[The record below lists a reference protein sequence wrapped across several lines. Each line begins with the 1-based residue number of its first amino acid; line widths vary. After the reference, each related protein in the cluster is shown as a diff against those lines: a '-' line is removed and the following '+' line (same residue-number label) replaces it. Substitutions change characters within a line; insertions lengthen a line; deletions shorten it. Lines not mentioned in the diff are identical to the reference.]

1 MKDKLNLKEE
11 EICNFIVSTKRKK
24 IWQKELDILEKII
37 QICEK
42 NNIQYSLSGGSLL
55 GAVRH
60 QGYIPWDD
68 DIDII
73 MKRKEYNNFLNIAEK
88 EFKYPYFIQYYKTEK
103 NYIRGHAQIRN
114 SETTAILEN
123 ENDCFNKGIFVDIFP
138 LDNVPDNNLI
148 KNIFLKNIILKKR
161 IIMIKKSKSN
171 KNLKDMIKG
180 IIKRRFNLEKLIYKY
195 EKYIQ
200 KYNNKKTKQSGA
212 IGYLPYEF
220 KYDNSWFENYIELP
234 FEYLNVKCIKDY
246 DKLLTRQYGN
256 YMEIPKDKNG
266 NKHGNILFDTEK
278 SYKEYEKEKKI

>member
-123 ENDCFNKGIFVDIFP
+123 ENDCFNKEIFNEAF
-138 LDNVPDNNLI
+138 
-148 KNIFLKNIILKKR
+148 F
-161 IIMIKKSKSN
+161 
-171 KNLKDMIKG
+171 
-180 IIKRRFNLEKLIYKY
+180 FY
-195 EKYIQ
+195 
-200 KYNNKKTKQSGA
+200 
-212 IGYLPYEF
+212 
-220 KYDNSWFENYIELP
+220 
-234 FEYLNVKCIKDY
+234 
-246 DKLLTRQYGN
+246 
-256 YMEIPKDKNG
+256 
-266 NKHGNILFDTEK
+266 
-278 SYKEYEKEKKI
+278 